1 MKERS
6 LHRFV
11 PAASCWFAIVLVTAI
26 AGPAPVAAARYG
38 SDRMAANAPGTSGPE
53 TRPPSPQAPRGS
65 PPVSFDM
72 VVTDREGLVPDSF
85 GPADLTVSV
94 DGKARRVLSIRR
106 VSRGPGALSD
116 ASARQIRRDGVLSFA
131 AEPGR
136 NILVVVDQR
145 TLVRG
150 NERAAITAGNAF
162 LDRLGMADR
171 VAVLRLPLST
181 DQLVSLTTEQPLAR
195 EALTHVVGQ
204 VMPAGLAR
212 PDEFAADRDRDRAIV
227 VDPDRAGSVDPVA
240 VVPVPTVDQEFDPAA
255 QHGAFAG
262 LAGMLRAL
270 EAVPGRKVVA
280 LFSAGIAAP
289 SSPQLT
295 DLAAAAVSAR
305 TVIYAFGVA
314 QPRGD
319 TRGEPE
325 LGPVETLAR
334 ATGGS
339 FTMLGRNPDRMITR
353 VVAELAAC
361 YVVELD
367 GSTGDAEGKRH
378 TLRVDVTNRSLTARA
393 PAWLVPVP
401 NAGDI
406 LPPEPEPP
414 AAASIPPGS
423 PDKDAK
429 AARAPAATSAKD
441 DELRLAMGRLVD
453 YVEAYERQYSGLV
466 AEEAYRQSTS
476 RKSVRVRSDY
486 LLVKPERSDQWV
498 SFRDVF
504 EVDGVAVRDRDD
516 RLRRLFLEPGVQ
528 LQAQLTAI
536 QAESA
541 RYNIGAV
548 ERNINVPLFPLRFL
562 TPDNRPRFRF
572 KAAGRRESAG
582 VDVWRIEFEELFRP
596 TIISDLEDRD
606 VPAKGWFLVEQ
617 ATGAIVQSCVR
628 IAEHGS
634 TGEIVVSFRRDPAL
648 GMWVPAKMTE
658 TYQSL
663 GQGSMRGAPRM
674 ESFLEG
680 TASYSKFRRFQVKTE
695 EKITIPK

>member
-11 PAASCWFAIVLVTAI
+11 PATSCWFAIVFVATI
-26 AGPAPVAAARYG
+26 AGPAPVAAPRPG
-38 SDRMAANAPGTSGPE
+38 PDRTPGLK
-53 TRPPSPQAPRGS
+53 TRPPSFQT
-65 PPVSFDM
+65 PPATPAVAFDM
-72 VVTDREGLVPDSF
+72 VVIDREGRVPDLL
-85 GPADLTVSV
+85 GAADVTVSV
-94 DGKARRVLSIRR
+94 DGKARRVRSIRR

-116 ASARQIRRDGVLSFA
+116 ASARQARGDGRLSFA

-136 NILVVVDQR
+136 NILVVVDQG

-150 NERAAITAGNAF
+150 DERPAITAGNAF

-181 DQLVSLTTEQPLAR
+181 DQLVSLTSEQPVAR
-195 EALTHVVGQ
+195 EALTHVLGQ
-204 VMPAGLAR
+204 VMPAALLR
-212 PDEFAADRDRDRAIV
+212 PDDLPTNRDLDRAV
-227 VDPDRAGSVDPVA
+227 AVDSDRAGSVDAVA
-240 VVPVPTVDQEFDPAA
+240 AVPVPTVDQEFDPAA
-255 QHGAFAG
+255 QRGAFAG

-280 LFSAGIAAP
+280 LFSAGVVAP

-305 TVIYAFGVA
+305 TVIHAFGVA

-319 TRGEPE
+319 VRGAPE

-339 FTMLGRNPDRMITR
+339 FTMIGKNPDRMITR

-361 YVVELD
+361 YVVEID
-367 GSTGDAEGKRH
+367 SGSTDVDGKRH
-378 TLRVDVTNRSLTARA
+378 ALRVDVANRSLSVRA
-393 PAWLVPVP
+393 PAWLAPVAE
-401 NAGDI
+401 AGDI
-406 LPPEPEPP
+406 LPAAGPEPAPSAGVPVSPP
-414 AAASIPPGS
+414 SEETKSDRS
-423 PDKDAK
+423 PAG
-429 AARAPAATSAKD
+429 TSARD
-441 DELRLAMGRLVD
+441 AELQLAMGRLVD

-466 AEEAYRQSTS
+466 AEEEYRQSAS
-476 RKSVRVRSDY
+476 RKSVRLRSDY

-498 SFRDVF
+498 SFRDVY

-528 LQAQLTAI
+528 LPTQLAAI

-548 ERNINVPLFPLRFL
+548 ERNINVPLFPLRFV
-562 TPDNRPRFRF
+562 TPENQPRFRF

-582 VDVWRIEFEELFRP
+582 VDVWRIEFEERARP
-596 TIISDLEDRD
+596 TIVSDLQDRD
-606 VPAKGWFLVEQ
+606 VPVKGWFLVDQ
-617 ATGAIVQSCVR
+617 TTGAIVESCVQ
-628 IAEHGS
+628 IADSES

-648 GMWVPAKMTE
+648 GMWVPVKMKE

-663 GQGSMRGAPRM
+663 GQGSTRGGTSMVP
-674 ESFLEG
+674 FLEG
-680 TASYSKFRRFQVKTE
+680 TAIYSRYRRFQVKTE
-695 EKITIPK
+695 EKMTIPK

>member
-11 PAASCWFAIVLVTAI
+11 RAASCWFMIVLVAAI
-26 AGPAPVAAARYG
+26 AGPAPVAALRPWP
-38 SDRMAANAPGTSGPE
+38 DRTPGLK
-53 TRPPSPQAPRGS
+53 TRPPSFQT
-65 PPVSFDM
+65 PPATPAVAFDM
-72 VVTDREGLVPDSF
+72 VVVDREGRVPDSL
-85 GPADLTVSV
+85 GPADVTVLV
-94 DGKARRVLSIRR
+94 DGKARRVRSIRR

-116 ASARQIRRDGVLSFA
+116 ASARQARGDGGLSFA

-136 NILVVVDQR
+136 SILVVVDQG

-181 DQLVSLTTEQPLAR
+181 DQLVSLTTEQPVAR
-195 EALTHVVGQ
+195 EALTHVLGH
-204 VMPAGLAR
+204 VMPEALLRSGDL
-212 PDEFAADRDRDRAIV
+212 PTNRDLDRAV
-227 VDPDRAGSVDPVA
+227 AVDSDRAGSVDAVA
-240 VVPVPTVDQEFDPAA
+240 AVPVPTVDQEFDPAA
-255 QHGAFAG
+255 QRGAFAG

-280 LFSAGIAAP
+280 LFSAGVIAP

-295 DLAAAAVSAR
+295 DLAGAAVSAR
-305 TVIYAFGVA
+305 TVIHAFGVA

-319 TRGEPE
+319 MRGAPE

-339 FTMLGRNPDRMITR
+339 FTMIGKNPDRMITR

-361 YVVELD
+361 YVVEID
-367 GSTGDAEGKRH
+367 SSSTDVDGKRH
-378 TLRVDVTNRSLTARA
+378 ALRVDMANRSLSVRA
-393 PAWLVPVP
+393 PAWLVPALDAGDVVP
-401 NAGDI
+401 AGPEPVHNAG
-406 LPPEPEPP
+406 LSAVPPSEETKSTR
-414 AAASIPPGS
+414 ASAGPS
-423 PDKDAK
+423 ERDA
-429 AARAPAATSAKD
+429 
-441 DELRLAMGRLVD
+441 ELQLAMGRLVD

-466 AEEAYRQSTS
+466 AEEEYRQSAL
-476 RKSVRVRSDY
+476 RKNVRLRSDY

-498 SFRDVF
+498 SFRDVY

-528 LQAQLTAI
+528 LQTQLAAI

-562 TPDNRPRFRF
+562 TPENRPRFRF
-572 KAAGRRESAG
+572 KTAGRRESAG
-582 VDVWRIEFEELFRP
+582 VDVWRIEFEELARP
-596 TIISDLEDRD
+596 TIVSDLQDRD
-606 VPAKGWFLVEQ
+606 VPVKGWFLVDQ
-617 ATGAIVQSCVR
+617 TTGAIVESCTR
-628 IAEHGS
+628 LAEHGS
-634 TGEIVVSFRRDPAL
+634 SGEIVVSFRRDPAL
-648 GMWVPAKMTE
+648 GMWVPVKMKE

-663 GQGSMRGAPRM
+663 GQGSARGGISM
-674 ESFLEG
+674 EPFLSG
-680 TASYSKFRRFQVKTE
+680 TATYSKFRRFQVKTE